1 MSEGKSVIVECRG
14 PIMRVT
20 LNRPELLNAIN
31 PESQF
36 LLAEAFDRFAEEKT
50 LQVATITGSG
60 DRAFCVGT
68 DLKERIKE
76 GSDEFPDTGFAGL
89 TERFDLNKPVVAL
102 VNGDAI
108 GGGLEIVL
116 ACDLAITVD
125 HARFGLP
132 EPRVGLA
139 AKGGLHRLGR
149 QIPMKHAM
157 EIALTG
163 KLFDAKTALDYGLV
177 NHVVEQRNFGKVSSE
192 MLKSL
197 IECAP
202 LALKATKQM
211 IQKGQDAL
219 SLEEAYQKNYP
230 EYDLMLASKDALE
243 GNRAFIEK
251 RKPVWQGK

>member
-1 MSEGKSVIVECRG
+1 MSEVQSVIVECSG
-14 PIMRVT
+14 PVMHVT
-20 LNRPELLNAIN
+20 LNRPEVLNAIN

-36 LLAEAFDRFAEEKT
+36 LLAEAFDRFSEEKS
-50 LQVATITGSG
+50 LKVATITGSG
-60 DRAFCVGT
+60 ERAFCVGT
-68 DLKERIKE
+68 DLKERFKE
-76 GSDEFPDTGFAGL
+76 GSDKFPGTGFAGL

-132 EPRVGLA
+132 EPRIGLA

-163 KLFDAKTALDYGLV
+163 KFFDAQTALDYGLV
-177 NHVVEQRNFGKVSSE
+177 NRVVKQMNFGKESSE
-192 MLKSL
+192 MLNSL

-202 LALKATKQM
+202 LALRATKQM
-211 IQKGQDAL
+211 IQKGLDA
-219 SLEEAYQKNYP
+219 SCLEEAYQNNYP
-230 EYDLMLASKDALE
+230 EHDSMLASEDALE
-243 GNRAFIEK
+243 GSRAFIEK